1 MTRETPEIMCNGAK
15 YYSTKQVAKAQQCKD
30 LHFSAPFS
38 APFEC
43 SILVLLLTLKFR
55 QGGNEIENEMGN
67 KIRPHGKRKAPLEP
81 SLAAI
86 LEAT

>member
-1 MTRETPEIMCNGAK
+1 MLHMENEKENKKVHMENEK
-15 YYSTKQVAKAQQCKD
+15 ENKKA
-30 LHFSAPFS
+30 HM
-38 APFEC
+38 
-43 SILVLLLTLKFR
+43 
-55 QGGNEIENEMGN
+55 ENEMGN